1 VLRKAAIAFESED
14 GSFLYYLKSGAD
26 ITGPIWRA
34 PVDGGS
40 EGSVVLDESIFFA
53 NFRLWRGNLV
63 YLVENAEEGPS
74 VKMMNL
80 RTREVTRL
88 AELGRDTQPWLGL
101 TMSPDGLSILY
112 GVDESKGGDIMLVEN
127 PR

>member
-1 VLRKAAIAFESED
+1 
-14 GSFLYYLKSGAD
+14 
-26 ITGPIWRA
+26 
-34 PVDGGS
+34 
-40 EGSVVLDESIFFA
+40 
-53 NFRLWRGNLV
+53 
-63 YLVENAEEGPS
+63 
-74 VKMMNL
+74 MMNL